1 MHVQQSARTTPVE
14 WQTSSRAGTGH
25 RVCSGELPAGANGLR
40 GNYRPNRARDPLALR
55 LFLLLYLCSGMALL
69 VWGLLV
75 LVGMA
80 PALRLR

>member
-1 MHVQQSARTTPVE
+1 MRQWLDAAFLIAIG
-14 WQTSSRAGTGH
+14 AGMLAVAWRGH
-25 RVCSGELPAGANGLR
+25 CSGELPAGANGLR
-40 GNYRPNRARDPLALR
+40 GSYRPGRARDPLALR
-55 LFLLLYLCSGMALL
+55 LFVLLYLCCGMALL

>member
-1 MHVQQSARTTPVE
+1 MCSTSARAIPVE
-14 WQTSSRAGTGH
+14 WRTSSHAGTGH
-25 RVCSGELPAGANGLR
+25 QVCSGELPTDANGLR
-40 GNYRPNRARDPLALR
+40 GSYRPGRACDPLAFR
-55 LFLLLYLCSGMALL
+55 LFVLLYLCCGMALL